1 MFTKLLKALLCK
13 YFRRDWTFFFAFRI
27 AGETIRLPQRFAD
40 RAVDLPSALDERR
53 DRGDLPKRKTFGR
66 TGPLR
71 SQNVDNPSPL
81 QEKSRAQPINHN
93 PLYFR

>member
-1 MFTKLLKALLCK
+1 MVTDFATFGIGVSVPLGKMFTKLLKALLCK

-53 DRGDLPKRKTFGR
+53 DRGDLPKRSS
-66 TGPLR
+66 LR
-71 SQNVDNPSPL
+71 PPFFIGYTSSGG
-81 QEKSRAQPINHN
+81 
-93 PLYFR
+93 Y